1 MLRWTLKLKEV
12 LNKLI
17 LSASVPEA
25 AVLPVLLLLVLG
37 MLVVLVVL
45 MVLVVLVVL
54 EELVV
59 FEGEIFKRSI
69 SLKKQIL
76 EFKKKNCVANKSKKV
91 LRTKSKIHL
100 YFRVLHS
107 IMPL

>member
-1 MLRWTLKLKEV
+1 MLCWTLKLKEV
-12 LNKLI
+12 LNKRR

-37 MLVVLVVL
+37 I
-45 MVLVVLVVL
+45 LVVLVVL

-59 FEGEIFKRSI
+59 FEGEIFKRGI
-69 SLKKQIL
+69 SLNFFFFSL
-76 EFKKKNCVANKSKKV
+76 EFKKKICGVNKIQKV
-91 LRTKSKIHL
+91 LRTKSKIYL
-100 YFRVLHS
+100 YFGVLHS

>member
-17 LSASVPEA
+17 LSATVPEA

-37 MLVVLVVL
+37 MLAVLVVL
-45 MVLVVLVVL
+45 MVLVVL

-69 SLKKQIL
+69 SPQKK
-76 EFKKKNCVANKSKKV
+76 
-91 LRTKSKIHL
+91 
-100 YFRVLHS
+100 Y
-107 IMPL
+107 

>member
-69 SLKKQIL
+69 SLKK
-76 EFKKKNCVANKSKKV
+76 K
-91 LRTKSKIHL
+91 
-100 YFRVLHS
+100 Y
-107 IMPL
+107 

>member
-76 EFKKKNCVANKSKKV
+76 EFITDYNLSFHISWIAIKKV
-91 LRTKSKIHL
+91 IYAELNLIFWVFS
-100 YFRVLHS
+100 
-107 IMPL
+107 